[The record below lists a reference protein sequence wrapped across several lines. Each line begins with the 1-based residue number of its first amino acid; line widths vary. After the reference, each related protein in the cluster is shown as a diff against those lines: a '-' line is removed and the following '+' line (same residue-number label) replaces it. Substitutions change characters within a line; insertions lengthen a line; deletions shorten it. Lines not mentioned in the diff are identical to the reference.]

1 MNQQKKY
8 TTVYINAASVKT
20 GTFGT
25 SALNTGAECHENSK
39 TIIQG
44 LARVSLKKKG

>member
-1 MNQQKKY
+1 MNQQKRY
-8 TTVYINAASVKT
+8 TTVYINVASVKT

-44 LARVSLKKKG
+44 LAHASPKK